1 MRRQGITG
9 LITRGARVVSDGVG
23 RDAPSERCGVVRIQ
37 LVRALLVACPVGRCC
52 GCALVSGLGGAA
64 PFVAPLQPPTKIV
77 YLVAAT
83 VAPTVPASFLKRTET
98 AFYPSYATAP
108 RVWGFRRSST
118 FRLLGS

>member
-1 MRRQGITG
+1 MALVLSQMVLVGTH
-9 LITRGARVVSDGVG
+9 LPSVVALYASNSFVHFSLH
-23 RDAPSERCGVVRIQ
+23 ALWVVAAVVFWFPV
-37 LVRALLVACPVGRCC
+37 LVRG
-52 GCALVSGLGGAA
+52 A

-98 AFYPSYATAP
+98 AFYPSYAMAP
-108 RVWGFRRSST
+108 RAWGLRRSST

>member
-1 MRRQGITG
+1 MVLVGTH
-9 LITRGARVVSDGVG
+9 LPSVVALYASNSFVHFSLH
-23 RDAPSERCGVVRIQ
+23 ALWVVAAVVFWFPV
-37 LVRALLVACPVGRCC
+37 LVRG
-52 GCALVSGLGGAA
+52 A

-98 AFYPSYATAP
+98 AFYPSDATAP